1 MRTPSLLVIG
11 VLALT
16 QTAAGQN
23 QFERQVRAQ
32 LDRVGANLAKKGF
45 QLTTQVY
52 TGDLDDERNEE
63 VTVRLRAGVSYAIV
77 GVCDEDC
84 DDLDIVLYNAAGRE
98 ITSDVE
104 DDDVPVVEIRPD
116 ADGTF
121 TARAVMANCKANP
134 CAYGLGL
141 FSSNVDQFERQV
153 RTQLDAAAQR
163 LGKNGYE
170 LTHNVFTGELRE
182 TQHEDVTVELDRGKT
197 YIIVAVC
204 DNDCK
209 DVDLRLLNRGG
220 REIDNDVEADDYP
233 TVAVQPERDDRYT
246 VRTIMATCNSQ
257 PCRYGFG
264 AFSRR

>member
-1 MRTPSLLVIG
+1 MRIPLIVVA
-11 VLALT
+11 VLALAH
-16 QTAAGQN
+16 TATGQN

-32 LDRVGANLAKKGF
+32 LDRVGESLAKKGF
-45 QLTTQVY
+45 LLTTQVY
-52 TGDLDDERNEE
+52 TGELDDERNED
-63 VTVRLRAGVSYAIV
+63 VTVRLRAGVNYAIV

-84 DDLDIVLYNAAGRE
+84 DDLDIVLLTAGGRE
-98 ITSDVE
+98 LTSDVQ

-134 CAYGLGL
+134 CSYGLGL

-153 RTQLDAAAQR
+153 RQQLDSAARR
-163 LGKNGYE
+163 LGKDGYE

-182 TQHEDVTVELDRGKT
+182 NQYEDVTVELNRGRT
-197 YIIVAVC
+197 YVIVAVC

-233 TVAVQPERDDRYT
+233 TVAVEPDRDERYT
-246 VRTIMATCNSQ
+246 VRTIMATCNTQ

-264 AFSRR
+264 VFSRR